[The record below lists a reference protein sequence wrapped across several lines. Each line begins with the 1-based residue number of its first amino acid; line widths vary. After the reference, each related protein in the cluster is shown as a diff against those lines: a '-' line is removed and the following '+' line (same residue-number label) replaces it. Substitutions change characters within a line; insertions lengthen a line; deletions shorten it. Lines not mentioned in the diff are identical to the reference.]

1 MPKCFTEWTVLPH
14 EDLQKPEDNLWYIE
28 GILDGKVRRVMAI
41 ARMNDGRL
49 IIHNG
54 IALEDE
60 LMAEIEAFGTP
71 SVLVVPNSFHRQDAA
86 IYKQRYPQLQVV
98 CPARARKRVGKI
110 VGVQGDLDDAPSDD
124 AVRLQHLDGCKKKEG
139 VLLVRSAGGVTAV
152 FNDMLMNY
160 AEVQKGVMGFF
171 IAPSGTLAVPRF
183 ARWFFVSDKRA
194 FRSHLE
200 RIAAD
205 GLSRIIVSHGDVI
218 TQGSADRLRTAAAA

>member
-1 MPKCFTEWTVLPH
+1 MSKCFTQWTVLPH
-14 EDLQKPEDNLWYIE
+14 QELCKPEDNLWYIE
-28 GILDGKVRRVMAI
+28 GLLDGKVRRVMTI

-49 IIHNG
+49 VIHNG

-60 LMAEIEAFGTP
+60 LMTEIEAFGTP
-71 SVLVVPNSFHRQDAA
+71 AVLVVPNSFHRQDAA
-86 IYKQRYPQLQVV
+86 IYKQRYPDLQVV
-98 CPARARKRVGKI
+98 CPTRARKKVGKR
-110 VGVQGDLDDAPSDD
+110 VQVAGDLDDAPSDD
-124 AVRLQHLDGCKKKEG
+124 AVRLQHLDGCKHKEG

-160 AEVQKGVMGFF
+160 AEVQKGLLGFF
-171 IAPSGTLAVPRF
+171 IAPSGTFAVPRF

-205 GLSRIIVSHGDVI
+205 DLQRVIVSHGDVI
-218 TQGSADRLRTAAAA
+218 TEGSADRLRTAAAR